1 MTTSYSLSKPL
12 TSTPVPWWWNDAI
25 AASRSFMLKPA
36 FPSLACVPS
45 DATISSTSSIGHSGK
60 NDGRRSAPLDA
71 LQLPSNRPCASS
83 QKRRS
88 FGPASEAGGE
98 KSAKSS
104 LGGLWYWIVCLPL
117 FRFLLFRWIW
127 RIALWCRF
135 LWRLAK
141 LDLHLVPTHPDG
153 AAGLGYL
160 EVVQTHFTA
169 LVLAI
174 SILVSATFAEE
185 ISSGKTVFE
194 VIYPALVITLIL
206 DLALILLPPC
216 VFAFKLRACQE
227 KGLSDYT
234 VFAARYVNDFE
245 K

>member
-36 FPSLACVPS
+36 FPSLASAPS
-45 DATISSTSSIGHSGK
+45 DATISSRSSIGHSGK

-104 LGGLWYWIVCLPL
+104 LDERGHMDASVV
-117 FRFLLFRWIW
+117 
-127 RIALWCRF
+127 AL
-135 LWRLAK
+135 A
-141 LDLHLVPTHPDG
+141 
-153 AAGLGYL
+153 
-160 EVVQTHFTA
+160 
-169 LVLAI
+169 
-174 SILVSATFAEE
+174 
-185 ISSGKTVFE
+185 
-194 VIYPALVITLIL
+194 
-206 DLALILLPPC
+206 
-216 VFAFKLRACQE
+216 
-227 KGLSDYT
+227 
-234 VFAARYVNDFE
+234 
-245 K
+245 